1 MKKVLT
7 LMMIALVVVVS
18 AVASN
23 AQEMSA
29 QITVLEQKAE
39 RIQSQIDQAKQ
50 QGNMQLD
57 QQVRTLKSSVDALV
71 NQRVQLDSQ
80 ITRLESQ
87 IDEIRNSAQS
97 NLSKQVTQYNQE
109 LSGIKQQIQ
118 GLVMKK
124 EADSA
129 VKTNVATGPAVAAQS
144 VAPAT
149 LEPKVES
156 AAAGEKPCPN
166 CPPGQPK

>member
-7 LMMIALVVVVS
+7 LMMIAMVVVVS
-18 AVASN
+18 AIASN

-29 QITVLEQKAE
+29 QITGLEQKAE

-57 QQVRTLKSSVDALV
+57 QQVRTLKASVDGLI

-87 IDEIRNSAQS
+87 IDEIRNSAQA

-124 EADSA
+124 ETESA
-129 VKTNVATGPAVAAQS
+129 VKANAVAGPAAAPQA
-144 VAPAT
+144 VVPAV
-149 LEPKVES
+149 EQKVES